1 MATGDAISQLV
12 VERTH
17 KFDVVRNGRFLVFGV
32 FIGVSNPAP
41 FPYFSDFVTLFETY
55 HDCIN
60 SCFHGY
66 STWKSFSITSIRV
79 VIL

>member
-41 FPYFSDFVTLFETY
+41 FPYFSDFVT
-55 HDCIN
+55 
-60 SCFHGY
+60 
-66 STWKSFSITSIRV
+66 
-79 VIL
+79 ILDNI

>member
-41 FPYFSDFVTLFETY
+41 FLYFSDFVTLFETY

-60 SCFHGY
+60 SCFQLAIQRGNL
-66 STWKSFSITSIRV
+66 SV
-79 VIL
+79 LLVLE

>member
-41 FPYFSDFVTLFETY
+41 FPYFSDFVTMLEQHLKFGGKKFLKKIE
-55 HDCIN
+55 I
-60 SCFHGY
+60 
-66 STWKSFSITSIRV
+66 
-79 VIL
+79 VI

>member
-32 FIGVSNPAP
+32 FIGVSNPAF
-41 FPYFSDFVTLFETY
+41 FPYFSDFVT
-55 HDCIN
+55 
-60 SCFHGY
+60 
-66 STWKSFSITSIRV
+66 
-79 VIL
+79 ILEQHLKLIMIVPVLIIVLKFK

>member
-32 FIGVSNPAP
+32 FIGVSNPAS
-41 FPYFSDFVTLFETY
+41 FPYFSDFLT
-55 HDCIN
+55 
-60 SCFHGY
+60 
-66 STWKSFSITSIRV
+66 
-79 VIL
+79 ILEQHLKLIMIVPVLIIVLKFK

>member
-60 SCFHGY
+60 SCFH
-66 STWKSFSITSIRV
+66 SMWKSFSITSIRV

>member
-41 FPYFSDFVTLFETY
+41 FPYFSDFVT
-55 HDCIN
+55 
-60 SCFHGY
+60 
-66 STWKSFSITSIRV
+66 
-79 VIL
+79 ILEQHLKLIMIVPVLIIVLKFK

>member
-41 FPYFSDFVTLFETY
+41 FPYFSDFVTILEQHLKLIMIVPVLIIVLKFL
-55 HDCIN
+55 CIE
-60 SCFHGY
+60 
-66 STWKSFSITSIRV
+66 SIV
-79 VIL
+79 V